1 MHNKLACR
9 SKLQVL
15 YCKILKC
22 SALTGFEPVEERT
35 TAAPSAGSSC
45 LQAFWKLLSVARL
58 PHLDKG
64 PPVVSDPY
72 ADDGGHGGPV
82 LEIAGTAVER
92 LETSFPLSTRRG
104 SGSPADA
111 VRQSAT
117 GTLTIPSEESRPI
130 LKMLV

>member
-1 MHNKLACR
+1 M
-9 SKLQVL
+9 L

-64 PPVVSDPY
+64 PLLFLILTPATVAMAALS
-72 ADDGGHGGPV
+72 

-130 LKMLV
+130 LEMLV

>member
-1 MHNKLACR
+1 M
-9 SKLQVL
+9 
-15 YCKILKC
+15 
-22 SALTGFEPVEERT
+22 
-35 TAAPSAGSSC
+35 

-58 PHLDKG
+58 PRLDKG
-64 PPVVSDPY
+64 PLLFLILTPATVAMAALS
-72 ADDGGHGGPV
+72 

-104 SGSPADA
+104 SGSPAHA

-130 LKMLV
+130 LEMLV